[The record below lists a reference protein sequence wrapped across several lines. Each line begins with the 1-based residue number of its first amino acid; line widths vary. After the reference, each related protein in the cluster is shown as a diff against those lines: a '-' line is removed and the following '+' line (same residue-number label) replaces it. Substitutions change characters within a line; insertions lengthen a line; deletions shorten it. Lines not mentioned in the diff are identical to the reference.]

1 MKLHNWGYLIITV
14 IAIVAFIFI
23 GFELGKHY
31 SARTAVTDAV
41 ASIDP
46 FTYCELHQGRVR
58 LLNLSR
64 DDLTYSDMQDYA
76 VDLYIKMAMFER
88 DQGK

>member
-1 MKLHNWGYLIITV
+1 MKISNYGYLLITV
-14 IAIVAFIFI
+14 FAIVAFVFI

-31 SARTAVTDAV
+31 TARNTVTDAV

-46 FTYCELHQGRVR
+46 FTFCELHQGRVR

-64 DDLTYSDMQDYA
+64 DDLTYNEMQDYA

-88 DQGK
+88 HRGK